1 MNMHM
6 DVLMEPLHLCV
17 AASDVCVPA
26 LLWLGSCH
34 DSSLLMG
41 MHLFPLCV
49 LVDVTK
55 TQKDVF
61 DVRCA
66 RSGSDIHVHAV

>member
-55 TQKDVF
+55 RRRMYSMSDV
-61 DVRCA
+61 
-66 RSGSDIHVHAV
+66 HVLGQIFMCMLV